1 MNTFYCM
8 NFNSSVQQWRNDTLE
23 RAIESHRDM
32 DMCNISTM
40 CHVQNVHLFNCMI
53 EYTSLPHVLITDDLN
68 NRTDHFFAVQVNSF

>member
-1 MNTFYCM
+1 MH
-8 NFNSSVQQWRNDTLE
+8 FNSSVQQWRIDTLE

-32 DMCNISTM
+32 DLCNG
-40 CHVQNVHLFNCMI
+40 NVPCTKCGAQHLFNCMT